1 SAPAHIQTGAES
13 GASGPVRMQTG
24 GCASADRRP
33 AICRQA
39 AVYMRI
45 GAGQANHQ
53 FGGLLAVEPDRSC
66 CRSPNGMS
74 PQPETG
80 EFAALNADTVQA
92 WEALAPWWDDTTG
105 EADEFHRRLVI
116 PATDR
121 LLALRPGE
129 RVLDV
134 ACGNGG
140 YARHLAAQGAEV
152 V

>member
-1 SAPAHIQTGAES
+1 MHK
-13 GASGPVRMQTG
+13 
-24 GCASADRRP
+24 RRQVEILEMP
-33 AICRQA
+33 D
-39 AVYMRI
+39 
-45 GAGQANHQ
+45 
-53 FGGLLAVEPDRSC
+53 FGGLLAVEPDRSY

-80 EFAALNADTVQA
+80 EFPVLNADAVQA
-92 WEALAPWWDDTTG
+92 WEALAPWWDGTTG
-105 EADEFHRRLVI
+105 DADEFHRRLVI

-140 YARHLAAQGAEV
+140 YARHRVLHKSDDSFRPP
-152 V
+152 